1 MNKINLAVVGFGRIG
16 KIHAENIISAKDAT
30 LKMIIDPILHL
41 ENQIGDNK
49 IKFSKNFEDLFD
61 AQNIDGVVICSPSNC
76 HIDQIK
82 KTSQKIKHI
91 FCEKPLGLSVNEIMD
106 IKTMVDNKN
115 LNLHVGFN
123 RRFDPDFSNLK
134 MSLSR
139 GDIGN
144 IHTIKI
150 ISRDPSPPPISYI
163 KKSGGIFLDMTIHD
177 FDMVKYL
184 SGSEI
189 SEIYTKGNCFINPEI
204 EKANDVDT
212 VIINMSLKNGVLA
225 TINNS
230 RKAVYGYDQR
240 VEVLGSKGMLKVG
253 NKLLHGV
260 QKGTK
265 KGFESANPRFFF
277 IDRYEM
283 SYKIEME
290 NFIKSIK
297 CEKVDCANVD
307 DSLHAL
313 KSGLAAQKSLLNNKQ
328 IMV

>member
-1 MNKINLAVVGFGRIG
+1 
-16 KIHAENIISAKDAT
+16 
-30 LKMIIDPILHL
+30 
-41 ENQIGDNK
+41 
-49 IKFSKNFEDLFD
+49 
-61 AQNIDGVVICSPSNC
+61 
-76 HIDQIK
+76 
-82 KTSQKIKHI
+82 
-91 FCEKPLGLSVNEIMD
+91 
-106 IKTMVDNKN
+106 
-115 LNLHVGFN
+115 
-123 RRFDPDFSNLK
+123 
-134 MSLSR
+134 
-139 GDIGN
+139 
-144 IHTIKI
+144 
-150 ISRDPSPPPISYI
+150 
-163 KKSGGIFLDMTIHD
+163 MTIHD

-265 KGFESANPRFFF
+265 KGFESANPKIFF